1 MVLPLLTRID
11 HVGIACRDLDRAIE
25 LYRATFG
32 LEVVSLEVNQE
43 QGVREAM
50 LAVGPGAGTV
60 VAGAVAAGPVVAGA
74 VVAGA
79 VVAGPVVAGPVV
91 AGPVVAGAVVAGERP
106 GYVQLLEPL
115 APDTPVG
122 KFLDRRGEGIHHI
135 GYGVS
140 DIGEALAAIG
150 GTSGGSGGS
159 GGSRGSG
166 VGIRLIDERPRHG
179 SMGAS
184 IAFLHPADLGGVL
197 TELVQFVSPALCGI
211 LTLTGFTRT
220 HRIENSEGSAKPPK

>member
-11 HVGIACRDLDRAIE
+11 HVGIACRDLDQAIG

-32 LEVVSLEVNQE
+32 LEVVSLEVNEE

-50 LAVGPGAGTV
+50 LAVGPGAAAEPGRPD
-60 VAGAVAAGPVVAGA
+60 AAAEPGRPGAAAEPG
-74 VVAGA
+74 
-79 VVAGPVVAGPVV
+79 
-91 AGPVVAGAVVAGERP
+91 RP

-122 KFLDRRGEGIHHI
+122 KFLARRGEGIHHV

-140 DIGEALAAIG
+140 DIGQALAAIG
-150 GTSGGSGGS
+150 GT
-159 GGSRGSG
+159 
-166 VGIRLIDERPRHG
+166 GIRLLDERPRHG

-197 TELVQFVSPALCGI
+197 TELVQFVSP
-211 LTLTGFTRT
+211 T
-220 HRIENSEGSAKPPK
+220 

>member
-11 HVGIACRDLDRAIE
+11 HVGIACRDLDQAIG

-32 LEVVSLEVNQE
+32 LEVVSLEVNEE

-50 LAVGPGAGTV
+50 LAVGPGA
-60 VAGAVAAGPVVAGA
+60 AAEPG
-74 VVAGA
+74 
-79 VVAGPVVAGPVV
+79 
-91 AGPVVAGAVVAGERP
+91 RP

-122 KFLDRRGEGIHHI
+122 KFLARRGEGIHHV

-140 DIGEALAAIG
+140 DVGAALAAIS
-150 GTSGGSGGS
+150 GTSGG
-159 GGSRGSG
+159 
-166 VGIRLIDERPRHG
+166 GIRLIDERPRHG

-197 TELVQFVSPALCGI
+197 TELVQSV
-211 LTLTGFTRT
+211 
-220 HRIENSEGSAKPPK
+220 GSA

>member
-11 HVGIACRDLDRAIE
+11 HVGIACRDLDQAIG

-32 LEVVSLEVNQE
+32 LEVVSLEVNEE

-50 LAVGPGAGTV
+50 LAVGPGAAAEPGRPD
-60 VAGAVAAGPVVAGA
+60 AVAEPG
-74 VVAGA
+74 
-79 VVAGPVVAGPVV
+79 
-91 AGPVVAGAVVAGERP
+91 RP

-122 KFLDRRGEGIHHI
+122 KFLARRGEGIHHV

-140 DIGEALAAIG
+140 DIGQALAAIG
-150 GTSGGSGGS
+150 GT
-159 GGSRGSG
+159 
-166 VGIRLIDERPRHG
+166 GIRLLDERPRHG

-197 TELVQFVSPALCGI
+197 TELVQFVSP
-211 LTLTGFTRT
+211 T
-220 HRIENSEGSAKPPK
+220 